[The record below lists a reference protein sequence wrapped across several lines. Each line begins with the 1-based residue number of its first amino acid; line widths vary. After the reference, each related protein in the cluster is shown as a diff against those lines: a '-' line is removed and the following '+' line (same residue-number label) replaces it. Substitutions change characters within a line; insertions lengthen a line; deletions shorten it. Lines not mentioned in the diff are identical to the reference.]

1 MAETANPQELSG
13 IAANLAAV
21 RARLVRAARS
31 AGRDPA
37 TVGLVAI
44 SKTQPGDIVA
54 AALDAGQRLFGENR
68 VQEAQAKYPA
78 LKARYHDLRLHLV
91 GPLQSNKAADAVAL
105 FDAIET
111 VDRPRLAEALARAME
126 RQGKRPACFIQ
137 VNTGAETQKA
147 GVAPEAADSFIAQCR
162 TRWNLPVEGLI
173 CVPPVSVD
181 PAPHFSLLADIA
193 ARNGLRQLSM
203 GMSGDFEIAIAH
215 GATLIRIGTAI
226 FGSRG

>member
-21 RARLVRAARS
+21 RARLVLAARS

-37 TVGLVAI
+37 AVELVAI
-44 SKTQPGDIVA
+44 SKTQPGEIVA

-78 LKARYHDLRLHLV
+78 LKARYPDLRLHLV
-91 GPLQSNKAADAVAL
+91 GPLQSNKAGDAVAL

-111 VDRPRLAEALARAME
+111 VDRPRLAEMLARE
-126 RQGKRPACFIQ
+126 IDRQGKRPACFVQ
-137 VNTGAETQKA
+137 VNTGAEPQKA
-147 GVAPEAADSFIAQCR
+147 GVAPEAADGFIAQCR
-162 TRWNLPVEGLI
+162 TDWNLPLAGLI
-173 CVPPVSVD
+173 CVPPAGAD

>member
-1 MAETANPQELSG
+1 MADSANPQELSG
-13 IAANLAAV
+13 IAANLAAL
-21 RARLVRAARS
+21 RARLALAAQA

-37 TVGLVAI
+37 AIDLVAI
-44 SKTQPGDIVA
+44 AKNQPGAVVA

-78 LKARYHDLRLHLV
+78 LKAQFPDLRLHLV

-111 VDRPRLAEALARAME
+111 VDRPRLAEMLAREMD
-126 RQGKRPACFIQ
+126 RQGKRPTCFIQ
-137 VNTGAETQKA
+137 VNTGGEAQKA
-147 GVAPEAADSFIAQCR
+147 GVAPAAADDFIAQCR
-162 TRWNLPVEGLI
+162 TRWNLPLEGLI
-173 CVPPVSVD
+173 CVPPAGAD

-226 FGSRG
+226 FGRRN

>member
-21 RARLVRAARS
+21 RARLVLAARS

-37 TVGLVAI
+37 TVELVAI
-44 SKTQPGDIVA
+44 SKTQPREIVT

-78 LKARYHDLRLHLV
+78 LKARYPNLRLHLV
-91 GPLQSNKAADAVAL
+91 GPLQSNKAGDAVAL

-111 VDRPRLAEALARAME
+111 VDRPRLAEMLARE
-126 RQGKRPACFIQ
+126 IDRQGKRPACFVQ
-137 VNTGAETQKA
+137 VNTGAEPQKA
-147 GVAPEAADSFIAQCR
+147 GVAPDAADGFIAQCR
-162 TRWNLPVEGLI
+162 TDWNLPLAGLI
-173 CVPPVSVD
+173 CVPPAGAD

>member
-111 VDRPRLAEALARAME
+111 VDRPRLAAMLAREMD
-126 RQGKRPACFIQ
+126 RQGKRPPCFIQ

>member
-54 AALDAGQRLFGENR
+54 AALDAGHRLFGENR